1 MILKR
6 LWAKL
11 HLNYFL
17 KMKDKVLEDTV
28 SKLKLYEKM
37 ILIREFENCALDLY
51 SKNLIR
57 GSIHV
62 YIGQEAIA
70 VGVCSNLNS
79 KIGDCI
85 TTTHRGHGHVI
96 AMGGNI
102 KSMMAE
108 LLGKETGICKGRSG
122 SMHVADISK
131 GIYGANGIVGAGIPI
146 AIGLAFSAVYDSKN
160 FVSVTFFGDGASNQ
174 GVLYESLDLA
184 AIWNL
189 PVIFVCENN
198 KYAQTT
204 PAKDTIAGKDIK
216 SRAESFGIESIKID
230 GNDVEKVYEESKRVI
245 DLVRNEKRPFFIEAS
260 TYRFKGHW
268 QGDPEVYR
276 SGDEVKKW
284 INERCP
290 IKIFRTKLIEKYNVS
305 PEEIKKL
312 EKQVKHIIEQ
322 AKDFA
327 VSSKEPEKNLLDN
340 IYSNEVVS

>member
-1 MILKR
+1 
-6 LWAKL
+6 
-11 HLNYFL
+11 
-17 KMKDKVLEDTV
+17 MKDTV

-37 ILIREFENCALDLY
+37 ILIRQFENGALDLY
-51 SKNLIR
+51 SKNAIK

-62 YIGQEAIA
+62 CIGQEAIA

-102 KSMMAE
+102 RAMMAE
-108 LLGKETGICKGRSG
+108 LLGKETGICEGRSG
-122 SMHVADISK
+122 SMHIIDTTR

-146 AIGLAFSAVYDSKN
+146 ATGIAFSAVYNGRN

-174 GVLYESLDLA
+174 GVLYESLNLA

-204 PAKDTIAGKDIK
+204 PTKDTIAGKDIK

-230 GNDVEKVYEESKRVI
+230 GNDVEKVYKESKRII
-245 DLVRNEKRPFFIEAS
+245 DLARKEKRPFFIEVS

-276 SGDEVKKW
+276 TRSEVQRWIDEK
-284 INERCP
+284 CP
-290 IKIFRTKLIEKYNVS
+290 IKRYRTKLIEKYNVS
-305 PEEIKKL
+305 QEEIKKL
-312 EKQVKHIIEQ
+312 EKHVKNTIEQ
-322 AKDFA
+322 AINFA
-327 VSSKEPEKNLLDN
+327 IESKEPEKTLLNN
-340 IYSNEVVS
+340 IYSNEGAE

>member
-1 MILKR
+1 
-6 LWAKL
+6 
-11 HLNYFL
+11 
-17 KMKDKVLEDTV
+17 
-28 SKLKLYEKM
+28 LYT
-37 ILIREFENCALDLY
+37 
-51 SKNLIR
+51 KNIIK

-96 AMGGNI
+96 AMGGDV
-102 KSMMAE
+102 KTMMAE

-122 SMHVADISK
+122 SMHIADISK
-131 GIYGANGIVGAGIPI
+131 GIYGANGIVGASIPI
-146 AIGLAFSAVYDSKN
+146 ATGLAFSAKYDNKN

-174 GVLYESLDLA
+174 GVLYESLNLA
-184 AIWNL
+184 AVWNL

-198 KYAQTT
+198 RYAQTT
-204 PAKDTIAGKDIK
+204 PAKDTTAGKDIK

-230 GNDVEKVYEESKRVI
+230 GMDVEKVYEEFKRII
-245 DLVRNEKRPFFIEAS
+245 DLVRKEKRPFFAEVL

-276 SGDEVKKW
+276 SRDEVKKC
-284 INERCP
+284 ISESCP
-290 IKIFRTKLIEKYNVS
+290 IKNFRTKLIEKYNVS
-305 PEEIKKL
+305 SEEINNL
-312 EKQVKHIIEQ
+312 EKQVKQIIEQ

-327 VSSKEPEKNLLDN
+327 ISSKEPESNLLDN
-340 IYSNEVVS
+340 IYSDGVVQ

>member
-1 MILKR
+1 
-6 LWAKL
+6 
-11 HLNYFL
+11 
-17 KMKDKVLEDTV
+17 MKDIE

-51 SKNLIR
+51 TKNIIK

-62 YIGQEAIA
+62 YIGQEAVA

-96 AMGGNI
+96 AMGGDV
-102 KSMMAE
+102 KTMMAE

-122 SMHVADISK
+122 SMHIADISK
-131 GIYGANGIVGAGIPI
+131 GIYGANGIVGASIPI
-146 AIGLAFSAVYDSKN
+146 ATGLAFSSKYDNEN

-174 GVLYESLDLA
+174 GALYESLNLA
-184 AIWNL
+184 SVWNL

-204 PAKDTIAGKDIK
+204 PAKDTTAGKDIK

-230 GNDVEKVYEESKRVI
+230 GTDVEKVYEEFKRI
-245 DLVRNEKRPFFIEAS
+245 IGLVRKEKRPFFAEVS

-276 SGDEVKKW
+276 TRDEVKKC
-284 INERCP
+284 IKESCP
-290 IKIFRTKLIEKYNVS
+290 IENFRTKLIDKYNVS
-305 PEEIKKL
+305 SEEIKNL
-312 EKQVKHIIEQ
+312 EKQVKQIIEE

-327 VSSKEPEKNLLDN
+327 ISSKEPESNLLDN
-340 IYSNEVVS
+340 IYSDEVIS

>member
-1 MILKR
+1 
-6 LWAKL
+6 
-11 HLNYFL
+11 
-17 KMKDKVLEDTV
+17 MKDIA
-28 SKLKLYEKM
+28 SKLKLYKKM
-37 ILIREFENCALDLY
+37 VLIREFENCALDLY
-51 SKNLIR
+51 SKNLIK
-57 GSIHV
+57 GSIHT

-96 AMGGNI
+96 AMGGDI
-102 KSMMAE
+102 KAMMAE
-108 LLGKETGICKGRSG
+108 LLGKETGICQGRSG
-122 SMHVADISK
+122 SMHIADISK

-146 AIGLAFSAVYDSKN
+146 ATGLAFSARYDGKN

-174 GVLYESLDLA
+174 GVLYESLNLA

-216 SRAESFGIESIKID
+216 SRAESFGIESVKID
-230 GNDVEKVYEESKRVI
+230 GNNVEEVYEEFKRVI
-245 DLVRNEKRPFFIEAS
+245 DLIRKEKRPFFVEAL

-276 SGDEVKKW
+276 GRDEIKKW

-290 IKIFRTKLIEKYNVS
+290 IKNFKTKLIGKYNVS
-305 PEEIKKL
+305 SEKINNL

-327 VSSKEPEKNLLDN
+327 ISSKEPENNLLDN
-340 IYSNEVVS
+340 IYDNEVIS